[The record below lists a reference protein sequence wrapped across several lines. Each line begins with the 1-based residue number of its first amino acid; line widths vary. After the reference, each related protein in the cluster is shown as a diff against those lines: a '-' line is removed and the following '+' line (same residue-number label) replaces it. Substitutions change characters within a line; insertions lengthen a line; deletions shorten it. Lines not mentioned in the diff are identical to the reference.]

1 MTNPLSMFAQPV
13 LQQLATTTG
22 YTASLIYV
30 RVENSRVLIA
40 RVESE
45 HPLSYILPVGERL
58 PLHLGSAGKIFLA
71 EMGPEDVD
79 AALAG
84 IESIRLAS
92 GDTVAV
98 DQLKTTLTR
107 IHDDGYAVSVSER
120 NIGVS
125 SVMAPVRDP
134 DDTLVGVLGVTGP
147 ADSIDATTKTTLIAE
162 VRRAATALGA
172 RVPLSR

>member
-1 MTNPLSMFAQPV
+1 MGPRADDPGGACGLV
-13 LQQLATTTG
+13 LTG
-22 YTASLIYV
+22 
-30 RVENSRVLIA
+30 
-40 RVESE
+40 
-45 HPLSYILPVGERL
+45 
-58 PLHLGSAGKIFLA
+58 
-71 EMGPEDVD
+71 MGPEDVD
-79 AALAG
+79 ATLAG

-98 DQLKTTLTR
+98 DQLKTTLTG

-172 RVPLSR
+172 RVALSR